1 MLTVKHSRGSIFM
14 PIIAKEERISYMN
27 ELRERKVAQHNDL
40 ITSVAK
46 MDKTPLKIFEL
57 AVSSIDT
64 ENPPKDNVIYLS
76 KKELFAFFDVTD
88 SNKHTR
94 FKEAIEKMQKQAYF
108 QIKENKEL
116 GLDFE
121 SIIPIPY
128 IKWTDYNDEVMIQ
141 FTPQI
146 MPYLIDLKR
155 NFTQYAITDI
165 MDLESKY
172 SIILYKWF
180 SMNFNQFENYKD
192 KGNRTQ
198 KQLYDYKNPQIS
210 IKDLRIMTDTETD
223 YIKRFDNFET
233 KVLKTATSEINQY
246 THLDVAYE
254 KVKKGRSII
263 AIQFHINAKKNWADE
278 KYKNNQNDSV
288 YIDAKK
294 QNEQEKAMLVQNAL
308 QSEFTLLLSE
318 NFLIFPKDFMNTETM
333 ADLQRH
339 VYPLYEQLKKEKGIS
354 EVKKHIAYVAS
365 KQEAYSKHNISKYL
379 KKAIEQYLS
388 VTKRQDVGNG

>member
-1 MLTVKHSRGSIFM
+1 MSIISNKKE
-14 PIIAKEERISYMN
+14 IIKMS
-27 ELRERKVAQHNDL
+27 ELKDRKVVEANDL
-40 ITSVAK
+40 ITSIAK
-46 MDKTPLKIFEL
+46 MDKNPLKIFEL
-57 AVSSIDT
+57 AVSCIDT
-64 ENPPKDNVIYLS
+64 NNPPKDNVIYLS
-76 KKELFAFFDVTD
+76 KKELFSLFDVSD
-88 SNKHTR
+88 SDKHNR
-94 FKEAIEKMQKQAYF
+94 FKKTIEKMQEQAF
-108 QIKENKEL
+108 FEIRQEL
-116 GLDFE
+116 DKGFKFRR
-121 SIIPIPY
+121 IVPIPEVA
-128 IKWTDYNDEVMIQ
+128 WNDFNDEVYIRFDQ
-141 FTPQI
+141 AI
-146 MPYLIDLKR
+146 MPYLIDLKN
-155 NFTQYAITDI
+155 NFTQYALIDI
-165 MDLESKY
+165 MGLESKY

-339 VYPLYEQLKKEKGIS
+339 VFPLYEQLKKEKGIS